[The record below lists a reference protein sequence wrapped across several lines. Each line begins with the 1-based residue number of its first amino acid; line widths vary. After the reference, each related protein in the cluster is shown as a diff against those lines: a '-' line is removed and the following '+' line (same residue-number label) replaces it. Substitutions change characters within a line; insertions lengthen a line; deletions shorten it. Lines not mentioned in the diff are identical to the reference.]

1 MRTHTDARR
10 RHVRGLVAGR
20 EITSQQELVHL
31 LAEEGYDVT
40 QATVSRDLDA
50 IGATRVKAGG
60 LTRYEL
66 RSDDGGDEQLATL
79 HEAVDEFVISIDVS
93 TALLVLKVPPG
104 AAQFV
109 ASRIDA
115 ATIDGILGSIAGDD
129 TILVVTSPDHDI
141 ATIISRLEGTD

>member
-10 RHVRGLVAGR
+10 RHVRGLVADR
-20 EITSQQELVHL
+20 EITSQQELVTL
-31 LAEEGYDVT
+31 LAEEGFDVT

-50 IGATRVKAGG
+50 IGATRVRSGG
-60 LTRYEL
+60 QIRYEL
-66 RSDDGGDEQLATL
+66 RSNEGDDEQLAAL

-93 TALLVLKVPPG
+93 NALLVLKVPPG

-115 ATIDGILGSIAGDD
+115 AVVDGVLGSIAGDD
-129 TILVVTSPDHDI
+129 TILVVTSPDHDMS
-141 ATIISRLEGTD
+141 TIITRLEGTD